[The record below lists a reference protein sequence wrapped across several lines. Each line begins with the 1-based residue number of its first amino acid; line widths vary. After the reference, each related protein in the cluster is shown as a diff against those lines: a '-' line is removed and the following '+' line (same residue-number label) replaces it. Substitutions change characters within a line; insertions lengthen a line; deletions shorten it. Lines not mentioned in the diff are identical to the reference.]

1 MVDSLAPALGRL
13 AAVGRHARFDPIR
26 LGLVDALVA
35 ARAADALDG
44 SVWLKEWQRA
54 MIAIRDQVIGEAM
67 RAMDEAAVRSRFPA
81 ARLNLLRPDT
91 EAAATLLHRLLAEGE
106 ILEQLEPTATD
117 DATTRARGA
126 ALETAWDAAV
136 RIAVAEQGHW
146 SGVARDIAH
155 WRRPW
160 RPLVIGAGITIAAAT
175 VLAAMIGGVLPAP
188 AWFQPITNWFWNL
201 PWP

>member
-1 MVDSLAPALGRL
+1 M
-13 AAVGRHARFDPIR
+13 
-26 LGLVDALVA
+26 
-35 ARAADALDG
+35 
-44 SVWLKEWQRA
+44 E
-54 MIAIRDQVIGEAM
+54 
-67 RAMDEAAVRSRFPA
+67 EAAVRSRFPT

-91 EAAATLLHRLLAEGE
+91 EAADTLLNRLLAEGE
-106 ILEQLEPTATD
+106 MLERLERTATD

-146 SGVARDIAH
+146 SGVARDIAQ

-160 RPLVIGAGITIAAAT
+160 GPLVIGAGVTVAA
-175 VLAAMIGGVLPAP
+175 VSLLAAMIGGVLPAP
-188 AWFQPITNWFWNL
+188 AWFQPVTDWFWSL